1 MIILRSVTYRPGDR
15 VRVVAL
21 DLAGRVVDIIGEQQ
35 LVVVDVHDS
44 PDRLMVTPSG
54 LEHLD

>member
-1 MIILRSVTYRPGDR
+1 MTYRPGDR